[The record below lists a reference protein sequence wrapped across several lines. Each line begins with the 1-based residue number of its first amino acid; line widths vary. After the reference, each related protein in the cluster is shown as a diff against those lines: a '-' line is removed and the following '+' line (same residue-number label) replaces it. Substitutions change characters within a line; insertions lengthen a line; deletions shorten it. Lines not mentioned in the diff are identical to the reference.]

1 MSSPIC
7 LNCLGPTYIEKC
19 FAIYKNIF
27 SFQKQRKIH
36 QDNISILNIYVQ
48 NMRAPTFTKETLL
61 QHNHIY
67 THTLIVDDLNTPLTP
82 INDHPYNK
90 LTRVILELSD
100 V

>member
-1 MSSPIC
+1 
-7 LNCLGPTYIEKC
+7 
-19 FAIYKNIF
+19 
-27 SFQKQRKIH
+27 
-36 QDNISILNIYVQ
+36 
-48 NMRAPTFTKETLL
+48 MRAPTFTKETLL

-90 LTRVILELSD
+90 LNRVILELSD